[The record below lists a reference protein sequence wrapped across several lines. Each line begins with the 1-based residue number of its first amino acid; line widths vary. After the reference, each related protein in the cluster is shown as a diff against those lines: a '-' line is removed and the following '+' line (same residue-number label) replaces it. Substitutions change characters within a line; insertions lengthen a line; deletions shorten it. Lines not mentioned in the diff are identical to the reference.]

1 MYAKVGSDTM
11 RIDLPKAVSAWTKV
25 ELNDVAITGGQVEV
39 GFLADGA
46 ANAWCRIDDVSLVR
60 KDDSADTDAISLPS
74 IHDGA
79 ATYYTLD
86 GTPLSHPRKGVNIVR
101 KTSGGKT
108 KTYKLI
114 K

>member
-1 MYAKVGSDTM
+1 MALLRLFCYFFDFLFDSQF
-11 RIDLPKAVSAWTKV
+11 LF
-25 ELNDVAITGGQVEV
+25 EL
-39 GFLADGA
+39 FL
-46 ANAWCRIDDVSLVR
+46 ILEFVVPEILIIPLVR
-60 KDDSADTDAISLPS
+60 KGDSADTDAISLPS
-74 IHDGA
+74 SHDGA